1 MKLTPN
7 DCLEA
12 KPGTRPYKRTDGA
25 GLYLYVAPS
34 GGRLWRFDYAFQG
47 RRKTLSLGAFPG
59 VSLDDARAKAGAARG
74 QLIEGRDPTGEKKLA
89 RMTAELA
96 QRQTFGLVAEELLDK
111 MQREGRAATT
121 LAKNRWLLTDLA
133 ADLKDRP
140 VRHVGPVDILA
151 VLRKAEGRGRLESAR
166 RLRSAIGQV
175 MRYAVATGRA
185 DADPTPNLRGAIA
198 VPRVQHRPAIITPE
212 GAGKLMTAIGNYEGA
227 VVRHA
232 LTVMAYCFPRPGE
245 LRLAKWSE
253 VDLRAKVWT
262 LPEERTKMRRE
273 HRIPL
278 SPQALKAFKSMRQ
291 TFGDK
296 PDAYCFPSL
305 RPNRPLSEATLNA
318 ALRTLG
324 YDSKSEHCAH
334 GFRAM
339 ASSLLNE
346 YSDFSAD
353 AIERALAHVDSN
365 AVRRAYHR
373 AEHWGER
380 VQLMKWWADYLDAQ
394 AFKVWRGA
402 VLA

>member
-1 MKLTPN
+1 MKLTQL
-7 DCLEA
+7 DCINA
-12 KPGTRPYKRTDGA
+12 KPAERPYKLTDGA
-25 GLYLYVAPS
+25 GLYLYVATS
-34 GGRLWRFDYAFQG
+34 GGKLWRFDYTFQD
-47 RRKTLSLGAFPG
+47 RRKTLSLGAFPT
-59 VSLDDARAKAGAARG
+59 LDLEAARAKRDSARG
-74 QLIEGRDPTGEKKLA
+74 QLAEGRDPCGEKKLA
-89 RMTAELA
+89 RLTADLA

-111 MQREGRAATT
+111 MTREGRAPATIN
-121 LAKNRWLLTDLA
+121 KNRWLLTDLA

-140 VRHVGPVDILA
+140 VRHITPVEILT

-166 RLRSAIGQV
+166 RMRSAIGQV

-185 DADPTPNLRGAIA
+185 DADPTPALRGAIA
-198 VPRVQHRPAIITPE
+198 VPRVKHRPAIITPE
-212 GAGKLMTAIGNYEGA
+212 GAGKLLTAIGTYESA

-253 VDLRAKVWT
+253 VDLRNKVWT
-262 LPEERTKMRRE
+262 IPAERAKMRRE

-278 SPQALKAFKSMRQ
+278 SPQAAKAFMELRR
-291 TFGDK
+291 TFGGN
-296 PDAYCFPSL
+296 PDTYCFPSL
-305 RPNRPLSEATLNA
+305 RPNRPLSEATMNA

-324 YDSKSEHCAH
+324 YDSKSEHCSH

-346 YSDFSAD
+346 HSDFSPD
-353 AIERALAHVDSN
+353 AIERTLAHVDAN

-373 AEHWGER
+373 AEYWSER
-380 VQLMKWWADYLDAQ
+380 VKLMKWYADFLDAQ
-394 AFKVWRGA
+394 VFKAWRGA